1 MLKVYGIPGRTTA
14 VVRIPTAK
22 NKSWLILE
30 FKRGR
35 HGDGQTERPCTYVT
49 NDQTVQNIIE
59 NSSYYGGTIKLIRSY
74 DADGREVAAP
84 LTTKK
89 PSAAK
94 TVPTSV
100 PDVKTRDEA
109 VAYLKRRGAKANNLT
124 DDESI
129 KAFAARIAV
138 TFPNLTL

>member
-14 VVRIPTAK
+14 VVRIPTAN
-22 NKSWLILE
+22 NKAWLILE

-49 NDQTVQNIIE
+49 ADPTEQHIIE
-59 NSSYYGGTIKLIRSY
+59 NSSYYGGLIKLVRSY
-74 DADGREVAAP
+74 DAAGQEVAAP
-84 LTTKK
+84 LATEK

-94 TVPTSV
+94 VVPTSV
-100 PDVKTRDEA
+100 PDVKTREEA
-109 VAYLKRRGAKANNLT
+109 VAYLKRRGAKAANLK
-124 DDESI
+124 DDDSI
-129 KAFAARIAV
+129 KAYATRIAV